1 MKKGR
6 FIDLSYNFEDEMPGL
21 KMKRKDGTLTK
32 YTRKIYPF

>member
-6 FIDLSYNFEDEMPGL
+6 FIDLRHNFEDEISGL

-32 YTRKIYPF
+32 YTTKIYPF